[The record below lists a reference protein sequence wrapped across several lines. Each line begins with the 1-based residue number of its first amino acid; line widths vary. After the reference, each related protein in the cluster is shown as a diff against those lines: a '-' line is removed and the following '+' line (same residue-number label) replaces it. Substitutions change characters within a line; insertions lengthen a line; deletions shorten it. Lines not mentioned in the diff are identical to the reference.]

1 MKYLIIVLSFIL
13 LLNSCKNKK
22 KEQWIQHEKGFQ
34 YIIHEHK
41 ENAQKPKLG
50 DVLVLN
56 LSYYTENDSLIF
68 SSKELNTPFRM
79 KLKKTEV
86 NGATIDDALTMM
98 SIGDSMSFKVNA
110 NLFYTLTRKQKAP
123 KWLKLDDNFI
133 FHIRLKSIF
142 NYDKYLKEKKRKTIR
157 TAKKEKEDLKKYL
170 EISNIKTDSTK
181 SGLYYTEE
189 LKGNG
194 LQANIGDSIWLN
206 YIGTF
211 LNGEPF
217 SNSYKTGKPFAFIL
231 GKDDII
237 SGFAEGIAL
246 MHEKEKAMLIIPS
259 KLAYGAN
266 GNQIIPPYS
275 TLVFNIELL
284 KIKKN

>member
-1 MKYLIIVLSFIL
+1 MKQLITLLALVIL
-13 LLNSCKNKK
+13 LASCQKK

-34 YIIHEHK
+34 YIVHQHK
-41 ENAQKPKLG
+41 ENAKKPKVG

-79 KLKKTEV
+79 KLKKAEP
-86 NGATIDDALTMM
+86 NGETIDDALAMM
-98 SIGDSMSFKVNA
+98 AIGDSMSFKVNA

-123 KWLKLDDNFI
+123 KWLKIDDDFI

-142 NYDKYLKEKKRKTIR
+142 DYDKYLKNKKKKQTN
-157 TAKKEKEDLKKYL
+157 TAKSEKEALKKYL
-170 EISNIKTDSTK
+170 EIANIKTDSTK
-181 SGLYYTEE
+181 TGLYYIEE
-189 LKGNG
+189 KKGNG
-194 LQANIGDSIWLN
+194 LQASIGDSVWVN

-211 LNGEPF
+211 LSGEPF
-217 SNSYKTGKPFAFIL
+217 SNSYKTGRPFAFVL

-237 SGFAEGIAL
+237 QGFAEGISL
-246 MHEKEKAMLIIPS
+246 MHENESAMLIIPS

-266 GNQIIPPYS
+266 GNQVIPPYS
-275 TLVFNIELL
+275 TLIFNIELL
-284 KIKKN
+284 KVKKN